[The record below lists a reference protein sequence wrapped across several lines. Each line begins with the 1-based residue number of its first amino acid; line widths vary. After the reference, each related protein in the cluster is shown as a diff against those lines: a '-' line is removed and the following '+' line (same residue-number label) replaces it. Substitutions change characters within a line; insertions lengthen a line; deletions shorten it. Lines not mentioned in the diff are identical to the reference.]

1 MIKIGLREA
10 NLHFSRYLKMVKDGK
25 EVVLTDR
32 GKPVAFIKPVHEE
45 ERSEEERIR
54 YLEDQGILKQAVQ
67 GRFPLHMLITISGKP
82 VSKIVVE
89 GRKDRL

>member
-10 NLHFSRYLKMVKDGK
+10 NLHFSRYLKMVKGGK

-32 GKPVAFIKPVHEE
+32 GKPVAIIKPVPEE
-45 ERSEEERIR
+45 EGLEEERIK
-54 YLEDQGILKQAVQ
+54 YLENQGILKQAVK
-67 GRFPLHMLITISGKP
+67 GRFPLHKLITISGKP
-82 VSKIVVE
+82 VSKIVAE